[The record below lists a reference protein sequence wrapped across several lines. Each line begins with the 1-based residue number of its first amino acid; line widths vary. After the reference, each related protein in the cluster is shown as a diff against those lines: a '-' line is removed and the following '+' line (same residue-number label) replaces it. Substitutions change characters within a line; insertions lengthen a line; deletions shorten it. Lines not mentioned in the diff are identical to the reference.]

1 MGHRRS
7 AAAGLAQSPSS
18 NALEADGDEG
28 DEGDEGEDGG
38 DKGGEGGKPGDG
50 VPGTMDDHGEWGEG
64 MTDAEKELVNAIQAV
79 FDRWDVDR
87 SGLLSLDEF
96 RRGIQEEARSPE
108 FRNDPTVRLVVS
120 AVTAARGEA
129 SPLVA

>member
-1 MGHRRS
+1 MSGPKRQDAS
-7 AAAGLAQSPSS
+7 PESPSPM
-18 NALEADGDEG
+18 ARPAT
-28 DEGDEGEDGG
+28 
-38 DKGGEGGKPGDG
+38 P
-50 VPGTMDDHGEWGEG
+50 
-64 MTDAEKELVNAIQAV
+64 ELVNAIQAV